1 MKEFQRSA
9 SKFNEEPEHDL
20 SEMDF
25 ERQDREHGTATF
37 ALEVRR
43 SVRKAHRGLGHPP
56 FNRFFRLLRLG
67 GASKAPLECAKTLAL
82 HHVSD
87 GKPLQTCRYSQFQQ
101 LTDCSRQHIS
111 TTTSKTTRLQDYT
124 TKGWRFALMPPWAS
138 RHIGGSRS
146 MPTVHRCRKDG
157 RPWVALKA
165 PQTTMTR
172 QQDTHT
178 LTW

>member
-1 MKEFQRSA
+1 MSQ
-9 SKFNEEPEHDL
+9 P
-20 SEMDF
+20 
-25 ERQDREHGTATF
+25 
-37 ALEVRR
+37 
-43 SVRKAHRGLGHPP
+43 
-56 FNRFFRLLRLG
+56 LLRLKCG
-67 GASKAPLECAKTLAL
+67 DQYGKLIVVLDILRSTGSSDCCGSAEHRRHHWSVQKQLRLHHAL

-111 TTTSKTTRLQDYT
+111 PTTSKTTRLQDYT

-157 RPWVALKA
+157 RPWVALKHHRR
-165 PQTTMTR
+165 PR
-172 QQDTHT
+172 LDNKTHT